1 MKTKQKIY
9 NLLRKSQKYTRTDMV
24 YLAKGGFWLTLG
36 QVVSTIASFLSAIAF
51 ANLLPREVYG
61 QYKYILS
68 VASILAIPT
77 LSGMNTA
84 ITQAVARGYEGSFIP
99 ALKTRIKWG
108 LLGGLASLGLAGY
121 YFFNGNITLTISFL
135 VAAIFLPFMDS
146 FNVYGALLI
155 GKKRFDLSTKI
166 SVPIRI
172 ISIAVM
178 IVVLFLTNNLF
189 LILITYFISNTL
201 LRFIALMLTLKKFKL
216 NKKEDPETLSY
227 GKHLSLI
234 GIIGTIATNIDK
246 ILLWHLLGAT
256 EVAMYYIAT
265 APIEQIRSFIKN
277 VRLISLPKFSTK
289 ELKKLK
295 KTAFQKSLKLFFAIC
310 FIVSIYIIF
319 SPLLFKVAFPIYE
332 NVIIYS
338 QIYALSLITMPTII
352 FNTIFLAKRAKKQIF
367 ISNIIAP
374 FVRIILL
381 VPFIYFFGFLGVF
394 LAIIIYKIF
403 VFFLEVFLFINL
415 TQNS

>member
-9 NLLRKSQKYTRTDMV
+9 NLLRKSQKYTKTDMV

-36 QVVSTIASFLSAIAF
+36 QTVSTIASFLSAIAF

-246 ILLWHLLGAT
+246 ILLWHFLGAIPLAIYSFAITPIQHIQKALKISETLAFPKFADQKKETLKKNLLPKIFKFSIVLIVPMVIYIILAPLIYKLVFPQYLESIKYTQYYALVLLLFPKRLLGQ
-256 EVAMYYIAT
+256 VLIAH
-265 APIEQIRSFIKN
+265 AK
-277 VRLISLPKFSTK
+277 TK
-289 ELKKLK
+289 
-295 KTAFQKSLKLFFAIC
+295 
-310 FIVSIYIIF
+310 SIYILTTTNIILKIL
-319 SPLLFKVAFPIYE
+319 LLFTLLPLYGIWGAIVA
-332 NVIIYS
+332 
-338 QIYALSLITMPTII
+338 LILPQVFTIPLD
-352 FNTIFLAKRAKKQIF
+352 FYLFKKM
-367 ISNIIAP
+367 
-374 FVRIILL
+374 
-381 VPFIYFFGFLGVF
+381 
-394 LAIIIYKIF
+394 
-403 VFFLEVFLFINL
+403 
-415 TQNS
+415 